1 MLVCLVLI
9 LVTNM
14 TNLMTYPA
22 LDSNNATYCFM
33 TNNLNVVT
41 NLIAVFMRFLIP
53 YIIML
58 AFNLL
63 VIYRLKHSKIRA
75 SFSNSIRSGSGSQEQ
90 PLRQLTNKQFRFI
103 VSTLIIDFLFLFFYF
118 PLGVNYAIATYNLF
132 CTSITSDMFSN
143 AVFNLFSNLTQLL
156 ALAHTSVLFLIF
168 VVFNRIFRT
177 EFIVLLRIDKF
188 FPTLVSENTPN
199 TNRINNNNNNTTF

>member
-1 MLVCLVLI
+1 MLACLALI

-22 LDSNNATYCFM
+22 MGSNNVTYCFM

-58 AFNLL
+58 TFNLL
-63 VIYRLKHSKIRA
+63 VIYRLKHSKIRV

-90 PLRQLTNKQFRFI
+90 PFRQLTRKEFRFT
-103 VSTLIIDFLFLFFYF
+103 VSTLIIDSIFLFFYF
-118 PLGVNYAIATYNLF
+118 PLGINYAIATYNLF
-132 CTSITSDMFSN
+132 STSITSDLYLN

-156 ALAHTSVLFLIF
+156 ALAHTSVLFFIF
-168 VVFNRIFRT
+168 IVFNRIFRT

-199 TNRINNNNNNTTF
+199 TNRNNNNNNNATF

>member
-1 MLVCLVLI
+1 MLACLALI

-22 LDSNNATYCFM
+22 IDSNNTTYCFM

-41 NLIAVFMRFLIP
+41 NLIAVLMRFLIP

-58 AFNLL
+58 TFNLL
-63 VIYRLKHSKIRA
+63 VIYRLKRSKIRV
-75 SFSNSIRSGSGSQEQ
+75 SFSNSIRSGSQEQ
-90 PLRQLTNKQFRFI
+90 PLRQLTRKEFRFT
-103 VSTLIIDFLFLFFYF
+103 VSTLIIDSLFLFFYF

-132 CTSITSDMFSN
+132 CTSITSDLYLN
-143 AVFNLFSNLTQLL
+143 AVFNLFSNLTQIL
-156 ALAHTSVLFLIF
+156 ALAHTSVLFFIF

-177 EFIVLLRIDKF
+177 ELIVLLRIDKF
-188 FPTLVSENTPN
+188 FPMLVSENTPN
-199 TNRINNNNNNTTF
+199 TNRNNNNNNNTTF